1 MPASRDC
8 NIQKVCSFIPVKD
21 SKCPILNLQGFK
33 EHIREISQ
41 YSFIS
46 LTIILLYDQCNSKL
60 LKGKRIY
67 YVVLYSNCVTQ

>member
-1 MPASRDC
+1 MPASRNC
-8 NIQKVCSFIPVKD
+8 NIQKVCS
-21 SKCPILNLQGFK
+21 LK